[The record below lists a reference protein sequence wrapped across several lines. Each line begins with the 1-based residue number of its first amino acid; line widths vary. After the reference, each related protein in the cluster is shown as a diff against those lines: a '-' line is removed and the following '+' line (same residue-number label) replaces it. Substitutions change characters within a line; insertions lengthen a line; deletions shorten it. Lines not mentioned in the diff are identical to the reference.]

1 MFHDLTDG
9 PLPYEAPWEQEP
21 LATRLAAVRGGRPR
35 VVWLY
40 ERPDTSTF
48 RYRCL
53 NPVATLATAR
63 LGIGAA
69 WFERDDIPAL
79 AREVPDLD
87 ALVICRYRYDAEVAR
102 LVARAR
108 AAGTRIIFDCDDL
121 IFDTRHIHLVLDTLD
136 QPTDASLHWDGWFA
150 EVGRIG
156 ATAWLCERGIT
167 TNGILAERLAATMG
181 GAPVGVVPNYLAPDQ
196 EAS

>member
-35 VVWLY
+35 VVWLC

-63 LGIGAA
+63 PGIGAA

-87 ALVICRYRYDAEVAR
+87 ALVICCYRYDAEVAR
-102 LVARAR
+102 LAARAR
-108 AAGTRIIFDCDDL
+108 EAELAL
-121 IFDTRHIHLVLDTLD
+121 ISRLRRHNLDTGTSTLSLTRSISR
-136 QPTDASLHWDGWFA
+136 PTH
-150 EVGRIG
+150 RCIG
-156 ATAWLCERGIT
+156 IIGSPRSRTAR
-167 TNGILAERLAATMG
+167 
-181 GAPVGVVPNYLAPDQ
+181 PH
-196 EAS
+196 S